1 MKRTHIPAVLL
12 TLLGLVGC
20 SKPDSANLSTNT
32 NGNATSQAVQK
43 ASNTGSADFSKTFEG
58 AINNEYQIQM
68 SLQRSGQ
75 ELSGSYFYTKHKTD
89 IQIKGTIDGQD
100 NFTINEFDGK
110 GNQTGVFKG
119 RLISGSE
126 MEGTWSKPNG
136 DKSMPFALKA
146 IGSNGEPTSTADV
159 TSTAN
164 SNNSPADSPSSSQ
177 TLDQVALAKAKEA
190 FSQMFIKC
198 GDTYNVECHGLTS
211 CPGAI
216 NIDQYTN
223 PTFSLTKVDKITE
236 ADKLN
241 GVEFSGIV
249 QIGMGATRR
258 LKCKQDWSSWYDRN
272 EASWPYLGEVIVVK
286 RRSGWETNLRLG
298 GDHARLSSCSKV
310 SD

>member
-1 MKRTHIPAVLL
+1 MKRTHIPALFLMLL
-12 TLLGLVGC
+12 SLVGC
-20 SKPDSANLSTNT
+20 SKPDSANVSTNT
-32 NGNATSQAVQK
+32 NGNASGQTAQK
-43 ASNTGSADFSKTFEG
+43 ASLNGSANFSKTFEG

-68 SLQRSGQ
+68 SLQRSG
-75 ELSGSYFYTKHKTD
+75 EDLSGNYFYTKHKTD

-100 NFTINEFDGK
+100 NFTLNEFDGK

-119 RLISGSE
+119 KLISGSE
-126 MEGTWSKPNG
+126 MEGIWSKPNG

-146 IGSNGEPTSTADV
+146 MGSNGEPASTTNV

-164 SNNSPADSPSSSQ
+164 SNNSSSDSSSSSQ
-177 TLDQVALAKAKEA
+177 SPDQVALAKAKEA

-223 PTFSLTKVDKITE
+223 PTFSLTRVDKLTE

-249 QIGMGATRR
+249 QIGMGAARR
-258 LKCKQDWSSWYDRN
+258 LKCKQGWSSWYDRN

-286 RRSGWETNLRLG
+286 RRSGWETTLRLG